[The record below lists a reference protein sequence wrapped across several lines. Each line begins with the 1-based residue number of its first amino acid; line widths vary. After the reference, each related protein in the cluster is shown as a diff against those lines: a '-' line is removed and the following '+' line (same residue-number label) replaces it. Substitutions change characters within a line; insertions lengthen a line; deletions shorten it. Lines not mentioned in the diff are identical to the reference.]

1 MRILH
6 VVPTYL
12 PARRYGGPIVAVH
25 GLCKALASR
34 GHAVDVFTTNV
45 DGSETLDVPE
55 STPVEMDGVRVRYFP
70 SPFRRLYWS
79 PAMRSALDAE
89 VGTYDVVHI
98 HAVFL
103 WTGIAAARAA
113 RKAGVPYVISPRGML
128 VPELIR
134 RKSRIVKTLW
144 LRLAERRGF
153 AHAFAIHF
161 TSALEGQEAARIG
174 LPLPSPFVVPNGI
187 DVEPRPDV
195 PRDDA
200 TLLFLGRV
208 SWKKGL
214 DRVIAALPSLP
225 SVRFAIAGNDDEDLT
240 PRLRELAQ
248 QHGVTDR
255 VDFLGPV
262 YGPAKNEL
270 LARATLFV
278 LLSTSEN
285 FGNAVLEALAMETPA
300 VLSRDV
306 GLAEEVAG
314 AGAGII
320 GMEGVAALL
329 RDRERRREMGR
340 NGRML
345 VESRFAWPRIAREM
359 EEAYGRIVGGRRSAS
374 LAAGSSED
382 RSPAD
387 CRLPTADS
395 DQ

>member
-25 GLCKALASR
+25 GLCKALAAR

-55 STPVEMDGVRVRYFP
+55 SVPVGMDGVRVRYFP

-79 PAMRSALDAE
+79 PAMRKALDAE
-89 VGTYDVVHI
+89 AGNYDVVHI
-98 HAVFL
+98 HAVYL

-153 AHAFAIHF
+153 AHAAGIHF
-161 TSALEGQEAARIG
+161 TSELEGREAARIG
-174 LPLPSPFVVPNGI
+174 LPLPAPFVVPNGI
-187 DVEPRPDV
+187 EVEPRPAV
-195 PRDDA
+195 PRDEA

-214 DRVIAALPSLP
+214 DRVITALPSLP
-225 SVRFAIAGNDDEDLT
+225 SVRFAIAGNDDEELT
-240 PRLRELAQ
+240 PRLRELAK
-248 QHGVTDR
+248 QHGVEGR

-285 FGNAVLEALAMETPA
+285 FGNAVLEALAMETPV
-300 VLSRDV
+300 VLSGDV
-306 GLAEEVAG
+306 GLADEVVQ

-320 GMEGVAALL
+320 GLDGVADLL
-329 RDRERRREMGR
+329 RDQPRRDQMGR
-340 NGRML
+340 NGRIL
-345 VESRFAWPRIAREM
+345 VESRFAWPRVAQEM
-359 EEAYGRIVGGRRSAS
+359 EAAYAKITKS
-374 LAAGSSED
+374 
-382 RSPAD
+382 
-387 CRLPTADS
+387 
-395 DQ
+395 